1 LLSYAAAVI
10 FEELAGPRFDPAQGL
25 NQEDKAVRK
34 GKGAVAG
41 LVGIEC
47 GVVSGVINLESSGVE
62 ASDWRPRHDEHYH
75 EA

>member
-34 GKGAVAG
+34 GKKRNSLTALAG
-41 LVGIEC
+41 HFPC
-47 GVVSGVINLESSGVE
+47 P
-62 ASDWRPRHDEHYH
+62 WP
-75 EA
+75 